1 MLFSSSVFI
10 YLFLPIT
17 LFGYFVVFRKS
28 RKCQNI
34 FLLFVSL
41 FFYAWGEPKFVLIML
56 LSIFMNWLFGL
67 LVNKENKKIG
77 KIIVGCTVVFNLA
90 ILFVF
95 KYLMFSMEVVTEIFN
110 EFPTVII
117 AITEAIPIIIPSIVK
132 KARILFDFNPD
143 RARRIFSPINI
154 VIAFSFLRQSL
165 RLLT

>member
-28 RKCQNI
+28 RKWQNI

-110 EFPTVII
+110 INMKIPNI
-117 AITEAIPIIIPSIVK
+117 A
-132 KARILFDFNPD
+132 
-143 RARRIFSPINI
+143 
-154 VIAFSFLRQSL
+154 L
-165 RLLT
+165 RLEYHFSHFRLCHM